1 MQRHA
6 SSVRLGNGL
15 QINMIS
21 DPAATRSAALMQ
33 VDAGSY
39 HEPLTW
45 PGLAHLL
52 EHMLFRGSERF
63 PALEG
68 LMNWTPSQGGRL
80 NATTQA
86 TRTCFFFEVGPEQ
99 FDTGVDRLIDMLI
112 APLLATEA
120 LDQEADIIDA
130 EYQLLRTEGETL
142 CEAAQQQ
149 AFDGIA
155 AMHRFHIGSRAGF
168 GEDMAVLRSALQQFH
183 QRHYNAA
190 NMTLWLQGPQSP
202 EQLRTMAEEYGA
214 RIAKADNHPPPA
226 VSQAVPIGDRT
237 LDLPGAPQLRLTFAL
252 NQPPATQRHWLRLLE
267 CLLLDEA
274 PGSLMAWLRAE
285 EYCDA
290 ARLIHATCG
299 EACSLLT
306 LAFTVIRGTAAEAA
320 AIEAALFGW
329 LEQLTGLTERQREH
343 YSCLANRAFDR
354 LAPLEQLRAN
364 AFGLPPVQATDPWA
378 KQIAMLSSAS
388 MSRLSVRPG
397 AGGEVT
403 EYRGLPLKLTVFHPE
418 SASPAT
424 ARFTF
429 FPVAAVSPH
438 NAPPP
443 VGQVPLKHLPHD
455 EGSPVLL
462 LRPAPDVLFEPQRG
476 YLLQS
481 ALRTLAAEL
490 AHQDGHLSVER
501 HQGVWLLQL
510 AGEEALIY
518 RAVNAIN
525 HRLAAM
531 SPAMQRD
538 ATRTFQRAQ
547 AREQGD
553 IAIRRLLAQ
562 LPAALSVG
570 LTPDR
575 VSWQATL
582 VGGNEVL
589 RQGLAHLLSDF
600 PEPIVTA
607 GEYRI
612 RTPAERVALSESGDE
627 NTRLLFYPLPETSA
641 SARWA
646 LQLLAQIY
654 APRYFQRLRVERNI
668 GYVVHC
674 AYYRCVDVEGIFF
687 ALQSPKYT
695 IAQLDHYTA
704 AFLQQMKL
712 ELAQLSDGELAAAR
726 NILLRRHS
734 RGSDPGFQYAR
745 ENVLENNPL
754 PEYLEQINRD
764 ILSFWHR
771 RIFASF

>member
-1 MQRHA
+1 MGRHA
-6 SSVRLGNGL
+6 ASVRLGNGL
-15 QINMIS
+15 RVNLIS
-21 DPAATRSAALMQ
+21 DPAATRAAALMQ
-33 VDAGSY
+33 VEAGSY
-39 HEPLTW
+39 HEPLAW

-63 PALEG
+63 QAREG
-68 LMNWTPSQGGRL
+68 LMNWAPSQGGRL
-80 NATTQA
+80 NATTHA
-86 TRTCFFFEVGPEQ
+86 TRTFFFFEIGPEQ
-99 FDTGVDRLIDMLI
+99 FDAGIDRLIDMLI
-112 APLLATEA
+112 APLLATDA

-202 EQLRTMAEEYGA
+202 DQLRAMAEEYGA
-214 RIAKADNHPPPA
+214 RIAKGIRHPLSA
-226 VSQAVPIGDRT
+226 VSHTVPLGDRT

-252 NQPPATQRHWLRLLE
+252 NQQPATQRQWLRLLE

-274 PGSLMAWLRAE
+274 PGGLMAWLRAE
-285 EYCDA
+285 EYSDA
-290 ARLIHATCG
+290 VRLIHATCG
-299 EACSLLT
+299 EGCSLLT
-306 LAFTVIRGTAAEAA
+306 LAFTVIQGTTAEAA
-320 AIEAALFGW
+320 AIEAALFSW
-329 LEQLTGLTERQREH
+329 LEQLAGLTGHHLEH
-343 YSCLANRAFDR
+343 YSRLANRAFDR
-354 LAPLEQLRAN
+354 LAPLDQLRAN
-364 AFGLPPVQATDPWA
+364 AFGLPPVQATDHWA
-378 KQIAMLSSAS
+378 EQIAMLASAS
-388 MSRLSVRPG
+388 MSRLSVRPD

-403 EYRGLPLKLTVFHPE
+403 EYRGLPLKLTLFHPE
-418 SASPAT
+418 SPPPAT
-424 ARFTF
+424 VRFTF
-429 FPVAAVSPH
+429 FPVDVASPH
-438 NAPPP
+438 SATPP
-443 VGQVPLKHLPHD
+443 VGRATLKHLPND

-462 LRPAPDVLFEPQRG
+462 LRPAPDVLFEEQRG

-501 HQGVWLLQL
+501 HQGVWVLQL
-510 AGEEALIY
+510 AGEDALMC
-518 RAVNAIN
+518 RAVTAIN
-525 HRLAAM
+525 RRLAAI

-538 ATRTFQRAQ
+538 ASRACQRAQ

-562 LPAALSVG
+562 LPAALSAG

-589 RQGLAHLLSDF
+589 RQRLAHLLNDF
-600 PEPIVTA
+600 PEPIVPA

-612 RTPAERVALSESGDE
+612 RTPAERVALAESGDE
-627 NTRLLFYPLPETSA
+627 NARLLFYPLPETSA
-641 SARWA
+641 AARWA
-646 LQLLAQIY
+646 LQLLAQLY
-654 APRYFQRLRVERNI
+654 ASRYFQRLRVDQNI

-695 IAQLDHYTA
+695 VAQMDHYTA

-712 ELAQLSDGELAAAR
+712 ELAQISDGELAAAR

-745 ENVLENNPL
+745 ENAFENNPL
-754 PEYLEQINRD
+754 PEYLEQLSRD
-764 ILSFWHR
+764 ALSFWHR

>member
-1 MQRHA
+1 MGRHA

-15 QINMIS
+15 RVNLIS
-21 DPAATRSAALMQ
+21 DPAATRAAALMQ

-39 HEPLTW
+39 HEPLAW

-63 PALEG
+63 QARDG
-68 LMNWTPSQGGRL
+68 LMNWVPSQGGRL

-86 TRTCFFFEVGPEQ
+86 TRTFFFFEVGPEQ
-99 FDTGVDRLIDMLI
+99 FDTGIDRLIDMLS

-168 GEDMAVLRSALQQFH
+168 GEDMAVLRHALQQFH
-183 QRHYNAA
+183 QRYYNAA

-202 EQLRTMAEEYGA
+202 DQLRAMAEEYGA
-214 RIAKADNHPPPA
+214 RIARGDCHPAPA
-226 VSQAVPIGDRT
+226 VSLAVPTGDRA

-252 NQPPATQRHWLRLLE
+252 NQQPAPQRQWLRLLE
-267 CLLLDEA
+267 YLLLDEA

-290 ARLIHATCG
+290 ARLIHARCG

-320 AIEAALFGW
+320 AIEAALFSW
-329 LEQLTGLTERQREH
+329 LEPLTGLTERQRAH
-343 YSCLANRAFDR
+343 YSRLANRAFDR
-354 LAPLEQLRAN
+354 LTPLEQLRAN
-364 AFGLPPVQATDPWA
+364 AFGLPPVQATDHWA
-378 KQIAMLSSAS
+378 EQIAMLSSAP

-403 EYRGLPLKLTVFHPE
+403 EYRGLPLKLTLFHPQ
-418 SASPAT
+418 SAPPAT
-424 ARFTF
+424 VRFTF
-429 FPVAAVSPH
+429 FPVDVASPPG
-438 NAPPP
+438 ATPPA
-443 VGQVPLKHLPHD
+443 GRAPLKHLSQD
-455 EGSPVLL
+455 VGSPVLL
-462 LRPAPDVLFEPQRG
+462 LRPAPDVLFEEQRG

-510 AGEEALIY
+510 AGDDALMCH
-518 RAVNAIN
+518 AVDAIN

-538 ATRTFQRAQ
+538 ATRTCQRAQ

-562 LPAALSVG
+562 LPAALSAG
-570 LTPDR
+570 LTPGL

-589 RQGLAHLLSDF
+589 RQGLAHSLNGF
-600 PEPIVTA
+600 PEPLVPA

-612 RTPAERVALSESGDE
+612 RTPAERVALAESGDE
-627 NTRLLFYPLPETSA
+627 NARLLFYPLPETSA
-641 SARWA
+641 GARWA
-646 LQLLAQIY
+646 LQLLAQLY
-654 APRYFQRLRVERNI
+654 TPRYFQRLRVDLNM

-695 IAQLDHYTA
+695 VAQLDHYTA
-704 AFLQQMKL
+704 AFLQQMEL
-712 ELAQLSDGELAAAR
+712 ELAQLSDQELAAAK
-726 NILLRRHS
+726 NILLRRQS
-734 RGSDPGFQYAR
+734 RPSDPGIQHAR
-745 ENVLENNPL
+745 ENVLENNP
-754 PEYLEQINRD
+754 PTEHLEQLNRNA
-764 ILSFWHR
+764 LSFWHR
-771 RIFASF
+771 RIFMSF